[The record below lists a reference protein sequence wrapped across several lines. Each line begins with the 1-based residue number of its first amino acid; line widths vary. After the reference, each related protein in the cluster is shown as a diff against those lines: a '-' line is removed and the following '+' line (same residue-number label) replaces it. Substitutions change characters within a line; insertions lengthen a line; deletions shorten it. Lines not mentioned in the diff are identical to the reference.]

1 MTVSLNNNVSLPWSY
16 VMVAW
21 LVLSK
26 TPYYS
31 YSLLGVV
38 QLPTDVRMY
47 GDTHSSV
54 LRGFRGYFY
63 YLPIDNEVQCC
74 HLVSPSGNADL
85 LCNDSAIIGV
95 LTTALRVNAA
105 VPAHHTGAVYFEVC
119 SSGCRG
125 G

>member
-1 MTVSLNNNVSLPWSY
+1 MVTVSLNNNVSLPWSY

-38 QLPTDVRMY
+38 QLPTDVRIY

-54 LRGFRGYFY
+54 LRVFREYFY
-63 YLPIDNEVQCC
+63 YLPRDNDVQCC
-74 HLVSPSGNADL
+74 HLVSPPGNADL
-85 LCNDSAIIGV
+85 LC
-95 LTTALRVNAA
+95 
-105 VPAHHTGAVYFEVC
+105 
-119 SSGCRG
+119 
-125 G
+125 